1 MKVKVD
7 CTLEIDSEVMK
18 TYIDDMGDHESIKEF
33 VVNYI
38 ITGGIMCLDESIKNA
53 IAEEHVTQIL
63 RWDLGC

>member
-7 CTLEIDSEVMK
+7 CTLEIDYEVMK
-18 TYIDDMGDHESIKEF
+18 AYIDDMGDGELIKEF

-38 ITGGIMCLDESIKNA
+38 ITGGAMCLDEGIKNA
-53 IAEEHVTQIL
+53 IGEEHATQIL